1 MGLEVAFLKFPEQ
14 SKEIKLLWVSV
25 FGKLKVKTGLRTVC
39 KFASRRTP
47 YLADICSKS
56 KKRNTRAI
64 GEICSKLSI
73 NASDLCQWCCS
84 GVFIVSFEEFSHIV
98 LVPPLFTLNK
108 WISGGH
114 WLHTTVYK
122 DWNWIR
128 FLTFFWDYFKILE
141 RKMFTVLIRERDIKK
156 KGRSVWE
163 NYLSDN

>member
-1 MGLEVAFLKFPEQ
+1 M
-14 SKEIKLLWVSV
+14 WVSV

-39 KFASRRTP
+39 KCASRRTP

-73 NASDLCQWCCS
+73 NTSDLCQWCCS

-98 LVPPLFTLNK
+98 LVLPLFTLNK

-114 WLHTTVYK
+114 WLHTTVQGLK
-122 DWNWIR
+122 LNSISDI
-128 FLTFFWDYFKILE
+128 FLGLLQDFWKKNFHSSHPGKRYQKE
-141 RKMFTVLIRERDIKK
+141 R
-156 KGRSVWE
+156 
-163 NYLSDN
+163 

>member
-1 MGLEVAFLKFPEQ
+1 M
-14 SKEIKLLWVSV
+14 WVSV

-39 KFASRRTP
+39 KCASRRTP

-56 KKRNTRAI
+56 KKKKHQSDWWNMF
-64 GEICSKLSI
+64 KVI
-73 NASDLCQWCCS
+73 NKYIRPMSVMLLWCLC
-84 GVFIVSFEEFSHIV
+84 IVSFEEFSHIV
-98 LVPPLFTLNK
+98 LVLPLFTLNK

-128 FLTFFWDYFKILE
+128 FLTFFWDFFKIFE
-141 RKMFTVLIRERDIKK
+141 RKIFTVLIRERDIKK